1 MCRISAKGPKLTR
14 TQATEYTSWR
24 EQMTKNS
31 RLISEGEGA
40 YVPPRAFRILRA
52 LWIQAG
58 EGYRTFK
65 VRHSI
70 TITGGHKDTL
80 AALRRDLRYFCR
92 NGTVCQQIIPPAA
105 GEGWRGILRRIPED
119 PAAMI

>member
-1 MCRISAKGPKLTR
+1 MCRISSKGPELTR
-14 TQATEYTSWR
+14 EQATEYKNWR
-24 EQMTKNS
+24 AQMAKAAPG
-31 RLISEGEGA
+31 IAPG
-40 YVPPRAFRILRA
+40 YVSPRAFRILRA

-65 VRHSI
+65 VRHSF